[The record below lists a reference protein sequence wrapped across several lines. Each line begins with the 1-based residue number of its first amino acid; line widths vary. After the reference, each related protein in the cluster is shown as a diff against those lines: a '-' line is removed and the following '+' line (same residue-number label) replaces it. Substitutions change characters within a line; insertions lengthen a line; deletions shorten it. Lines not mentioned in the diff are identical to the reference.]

1 VEFLCQ
7 QVSHTFASIPKDV
20 QYVYIEHGGSD
31 SQFWRGHYGPKIT
44 ATSVM
49 VNCWWSCYLW
59 GDHSSRKSGN
69 VRGISQLSGNCREI

>member
-1 VEFLCQ
+1 MVLYKCCYYYYYYYLITREYVEFLCQ
-7 QVSHTFASIPKDV
+7 QVKHTFASIPKDV

-49 VNCWWSCYLW
+49 VNCS
-59 GDHSSRKSGN
+59 
-69 VRGISQLSGNCREI
+69 